1 MVRASKHMRVKEYES
16 RARDLV
22 DKIRQGATPFSDTSF
37 DAVQRRRRRAASD
50 ILYFIET
57 YLPHW
62 ITAPDGNITPFAPF
76 HAELARHC
84 LLENKLA
91 VVAGYRESAKSTIA
105 RAVALREGVL
115 GNRRFVV
122 YISFS
127 SDNSID
133 ILQPVKLEL
142 EHNERLRND
151 FGELRGRGDWSAE
164 KFVTRTGTCYEAY
177 GRDDVIRSANY
188 KGHRPDFVIMDDMED
203 PKKSMNIKQVEK
215 YVSWIE
221 SDVLFAVNSPRFSC
235 VFLGNWVQNPS
246 IIHSLMTGEHTDHYV
261 KLVLR
266 ALDDNDTSTWP
277 DRHPTE
283 KLHRERRENPRTFSS
298 ERMQF
303 PRDAST
309 KIFKSE
315 WFRFVNEE
323 QITGRLRSAVIWDP
337 ATGSGR
343 DYHAILAMSI
353 AEDMKITV
361 RRAWVRNDESKWA
374 AIAVWFRFAFE
385 FDADFM
391 VCEGNAFQKTIREDY
406 FKYIAE
412 QKLIPPGRLVIE
424 PSAEKK
430 ELRISR
436 LEGPVEN
443 GIIRFVRNAGDMN
456 MLLYQLENYPH
467 TNDDGPD
474 ALARGYD
481 LLKGVW
487 LAATDYTTVV
497 KRKALFGQGG
507 F

>member
-1 MVRASKHMRVKEYES
+1 MIRRTKHMRLKEYES
-16 RARDLV
+16 RSRDLI
-22 DKIRQGATPFSDTSF
+22 DRIRAGATPFSDASF
-37 DAVQRRRRRAASD
+37 EAVQRRRKRAEDD

-62 ITAPDGNITPFAPF
+62 ITAPDGSLTPFASF

-84 LLENKLA
+84 TLEDKLA
-91 VVAGYRESAKSTIA
+91 VIAGFRESAKSTIA

-115 GNRRFVV
+115 GRRHFIC

-133 ILQPVKLEL
+133 ILQPIKLEY
-142 EHNERLRND
+142 EHNERIRTD

-164 KFVTRTGTCYEAY
+164 KFVARTGTCYEAY

-188 KGHRPDFVIMDDMED
+188 KGHRPDLVIMDDMED

-215 YVSWIE
+215 YVQWIE
-221 SDVLFAVNSPRFSC
+221 SDVLFAVNSVRFSC
-235 VFLGNWVQNPS
+235 VFLGNWVQSPS

-266 ALDDNDTSTWP
+266 ALDENDESTWP
-277 DRHPTE
+277 KRHPTA
-283 KLHRERRENPRTFSS
+283 KLRREREENPRTFSS
-298 ERMQF
+298 ERMQY

-315 WFRFVNEE
+315 WFRFTDGE
-323 QITGRLRSAVIWDP
+323 ITGPTRTAVIWDP

-343 DYHAILAMSI
+343 DFHAVLAMSI
-353 AEDMKITV
+353 TEDMIITV
-361 RRAWVRNDESKWA
+361 RRAWVRNDESKWTA
-374 AIAVWFRFAFE
+374 LAVWFQFAFM
-385 FDADFM
+385 FDADIM
-391 VCEGNAFQKTIREDY
+391 ACEGNAFQKTIREDY
-406 FKYIAE
+406 FKYIADE
-412 QKLIPPGRLVIE
+412 QLIPPGRLVVE
-424 PSAEKK
+424 PSTEKK

-436 LEGPVEN
+436 LEGPIEN
-443 GIIRFVRNAGDMN
+443 GFIRFVRHAGDMN
-456 MLLYQLENYPH
+456 MLLYQIENYPH

-481 LLKGVW
+481 LLKNVW
-487 LAATDYTTVV
+487 HARTQYKSV
-497 KRKALFGQGG
+497 KKRMARFEKGG
-507 F
+507 W